1 MSRAIK
7 RKEHQ
12 RLRWRLLY
20 GLAEDD
26 IRDRLIASVG
36 STRTAAW
43 GPLDLTANPFLSV
56 WSQAA
61 ASYRSEPKVTAP
73 AGGEA
78 IAEALADSG
87 HWSLMQRVQRDTLA
101 LREMVV
107 RIDMDEDGRPYT
119 VPVPPYLVDV
129 EVDPRNPY
137 RALSLTEERPDPDD
151 PRETVR
157 VICDPSRRLY
167 MAVDKDNRDVSERV
181 LGGSMSGDAYPFV
194 GVSGPLLPYVT
205 YRAALTGSYW
215 DPYTG
220 RELVETSLQ
229 LAVLYSF
236 YMHVCKDASWPQR
249 YVVELDVAGE
259 YHGTNADAQGIV
271 TDPATLLKLRS
282 TSPTDAT
289 GQVGQWSASSDPE
302 SVLRSI
308 QAYERRA
315 IDAALGTANVSRS
328 NSDVRSGFSLAVSRD
343 DQRELQRSYEPVF
356 RRSDLELLS
365 KVSALMGG
373 PVDGWRIEYQSIPR
387 DPAESRAE
395 IDRLAR
401 AIETG
406 LMSRVDAYMA
416 LHPQMSVEGAEA
428 ALAVIAETNARIN
441 AGA

>member
-1 MSRAIK
+1 MR

-12 RLRWRLLY
+12 RLRWRLMY
-20 GLAEDD
+20 GLAEED

-61 ASYRSEPKVTAP
+61 ASYRSEPQVYGP
-73 AGGEA
+73 DGSE
-78 IAEALADSG
+78 IYAEALADSG

-107 RIDMDEDGRPYT
+107 RIDLDEQGNPYT

-129 EVDPRNPY
+129 DVDPRNPY
-137 RALSLTEERPDPDD
+137 RALALTEERPDPDD
-151 PRETVR
+151 PSKCVYVR
-157 VICDPSRRLY
+157 CDPAARIY
-167 MAVDKDNRDVSERV
+167 MATDEDGRDVSERV
-181 LGGSMSGDAYPFV
+181 LGGNMSGAAYPFV
-194 GVSGPLLPYVT
+194 GSSGPLLPYVT

-249 YVVELDVAGE
+249 YAVDLAPAGE
-259 YHGTNADAQGIV
+259 YHGAEASAQGIV
-271 TDPATLLKLRS
+271 TDPATLLMLRNN
-282 TSPTDAT
+282 SPTDAS
-289 GQVGQWSASSDPE
+289 GQVGQWAASSDPE

-356 RRSDLELLS
+356 RRADLELIG

-373 PVDGWRIEYQSIPR
+373 PSDGYRIEYSAIPK
-387 DPAESRAE
+387 DPTEKRAE
-395 IDRLAR
+395 LDQLAR

-406 LMSRVDAYMA
+406 LMSRVDAYMQM
-416 LHPQMSVEGAEA
+416 HPQMSRDDAEA
-428 ALAVIAETNARIN
+428 ALAVIAEANRQYN
-441 AGA
+441 AGESSNE